1 LLVNSGDE
9 EHLFVDGVGI
19 KTGDYFHLYHPDPS
33 TALSSCSNISKNF
46 RNLNL
51 DWSFRSCQLRA
62 ARGVGKNEV
71 IGGFVFACWGRGES
85 FFGHSNVDSSPFL
98 DNFPGVPMAG
108 IFTYGEIGRGFSILN
123 TDFESGQEDKT
134 LCFCV
139 HVYSTVYLL
148 VSYTPAPIEH

>member
-1 LLVNSGDE
+1 
-9 EHLFVDGVGI
+9 VDGVGI

-46 RNLNL
+46 RNLKL

-108 IFTYGEIGRGFSILN
+108 IFTYGEIGRAGLFNL
-123 TDFESGQEDKT
+123 E
-134 LCFCV
+134 
-139 HVYSTVYLL
+139 YR
-148 VSYTPAPIEH
+148 